1 MPASPTVY
9 LAGPDV
15 FCPDAE
21 ARYAR
26 MERLCAALGLVG
38 LRPSDGGQ
46 AGGEGGEAGAALAQ
60 RIYEG
65 NVALIR
71 RCDAVVANLQ
81 PFRGHIEPDSGTV
94 FEVGVAVALGKPVAG
109 YLPQPGLSYADRVR
123 RHFPTRTDAGGTEW
137 DDTHGLW
144 IEGFGEPLNLM
155 LSRSTPLFGSFEA
168 AIGHLAALLPPR
180 AGGPDADASAF
191 SDAPATGRP
200 TGAIRPRPA

>member
-15 FCPDAE
+15 FRPDAQACYE
-21 ARYAR
+21 R
-26 MERLCAALGLVG
+26 MERQCEALGLVG

-46 AGGEGGEAGAALAQ
+46 AAGADGAALAQ

-71 RCDAVVANLQ
+71 RSDAVVANLQ
-81 PFRGHIEPDSGTV
+81 PFRGLIEPDSGTV
-94 FEVGVAVALGKPVAG
+94 FELGVAVALGKPVAG
-109 YLPQPGLSYADRVR
+109 YLPLPEISYADRVR
-123 RHFPTRTDAGGTEW
+123 RHFPTRLDAGGTEW

-155 LSRSTPLFGSFEA
+155 LSRSTSLFGSFEQ
-168 AIGHLAALLPPR
+168 AIRHLAAVLAAVGGP
-180 AGGPDADASAF
+180 AGGPDPRPSAF
-191 SDAPATGRP
+191 SDGVATGRP
-200 TGAIRPRPA
+200 ADAIRPRPA

>member
-15 FCPDAE
+15 FRPDAE
-21 ARYAR
+21 ACYAR
-26 MERLCAALGLVG
+26 MERLCAALGLTG
-38 LRPSDGGQ
+38 LRPSDGGPP
-46 AGGEGGEAGAALAQ
+46 AGAGNTALAQ

-81 PFRGHIEPDSGTV
+81 PHRGLVEPDSGTV

-109 YLPQPGLSYADRVR
+109 YLPRPELSYAERVR
-123 RHFPTRTDAGGTEW
+123 HHFPTRTDAGGTEW

-144 IEGFGEPLNLM
+144 IEGFGEPMNLM
-155 LSRSTPLFGSFEA
+155 LSRSTRLFGSFEA
-168 AIGHLAALLPPR
+168 ALEHLARTLDPARAPASACPPR
-180 AGGPDADASAF
+180 RAS
-191 SDAPATGRP
+191 R
-200 TGAIRPRPA
+200 